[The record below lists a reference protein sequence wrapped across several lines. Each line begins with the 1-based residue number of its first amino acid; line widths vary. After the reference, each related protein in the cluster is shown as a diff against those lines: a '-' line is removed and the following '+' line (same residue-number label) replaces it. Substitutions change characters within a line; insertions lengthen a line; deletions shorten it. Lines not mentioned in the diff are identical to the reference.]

1 MPLGGLGVRDRSLLG
16 ECANCSI
23 DRDRARRREG
33 GGGGASFVVGDA
45 RADAREDATIAF
57 ERASS
62 SIPVSFALE
71 LLWYDSPDTEA
82 MLGVE
87 GRRSGVPVRTGF
99 RVDAREGAVRGG
111 RIGFVSSRE
120 IVVIRELTEGWGLVA
135 GTRTLAARG
144 GRDGGFLY
152 NPGSDSGSER
162 ARSSRSK
169 ALTGFSLA
177 VPLGRIGVGERSS
190 RRSSGACD
198 CILLAL
204 RAALILAAATAA
216 VACCTLEGDL
226 STARRAAICPT
237 DGGGVRPLDTA
248 LGGGRVLLPVNKPIL
263 SFTEPTSGAFSD
275 SISRRSSACRFRVL
289 ATAALAAAEGG
300 EATLDDALELEKAIV
315 APCNAELFR
324 EAGEANRGLAA
335 AISPFISPVTDPA
348 RAKDRGATIKEG
360 VNGGK

>member
-1 MPLGGLGVRDRSLLG
+1 MPRSVIGIPLGGLGVRDRSLLG

-23 DRDRARRREG
+23 DRDRARREG
-33 GGGGASFVVGDA
+33 GGGGASFVAGDA
-45 RADAREDATIAF
+45 RADAKDDATIAF

-62 SIPVSFALE
+62 SMPVSFALE

-82 MLGVE
+82 ILGVE
-87 GRRSGVPVRTGF
+87 GRRSGVPVRPGF
-99 RVDAREGAVRGG
+99 RMDALEGAVRGG
-111 RIGFVSSRE
+111 RFGLVSSRE
-120 IVVIRELTEGWGLVA
+120 IVVIRELTEGSGLVA

-144 GRDGGFLY
+144 GRGGRDGGFLY
-152 NPGSDSGSER
+152 NSGSDSGSEGT
-162 ARSSRSK
+162 RSSRSI

-177 VPLGRIGVGERSS
+177 VSLGRIGVGERSS
-190 RRSSGACD
+190 RRSSRACD

-248 LGGGRVLLPVNKPIL
+248 LGGGRLLLAANKPIL
-263 SFTEPTSGAFSD
+263 SLTEPTSGAFSE
-275 SISRRSSACRFRVL
+275 SISRRRSACRFRVL

-324 EAGEANRGLAA
+324 GANRGLAA

-348 RAKDRGATIKEG
+348 RAKT
-360 VNGGK
+360 GKRLL